1 MKNILFVGNANS
13 FLIFQLAKQLLKEKP
28 DWNIDILSDQEL
40 VLLDAPFRKVFAI
53 DNAHPSAKRKF
64 IKAFFVAS
72 EMKKHLHNMETQYD
86 VVHILYVSSAYR
98 FIWKELKKI
107 SDKII
112 LTIFGGDYY
121 KSTFLM
127 KLLIAKMAKE
137 ATIISAT
144 NPATLENFSEKFKV
158 PCEKRRLVRFG
169 LNILDEI
176 DSIVQEDIE
185 KWREKTNIPSSCIA
199 IACGYNGS
207 TNQNLLE
214 VIKSLVASKEKLH
227 QKVVLCFQ
235 LTEKNSH
242 VQSIIDAIHESGFD
256 FLIFRERMTDREL
269 ALYRSAMNIMIQV
282 QSTDSFSGAM
292 QEHLYAGSLVITGN
306 WLPYSV
312 LDDEHVEYIKVSEI
326 EEIGEEVSNNL
337 KKTVDLNKN
346 KRAIAKFSKWN
357 LTLQTWIN
365 LYGLS

>member
-13 FLIFQLAKQLLKEKP
+13 FLIFQLARQLLKEKP
-28 DWNIDILSDQEL
+28 NWNIDILSDQVL
-40 VLLDAPFRKVFAI
+40 VLPDSPYRNVFAV
-53 DNAHPSAKRKF
+53 NNHHPNAKRKF
-64 IKAFFVAS
+64 VKAFFVAA
-72 EMKKHLHNMETQYD
+72 EMKKYLRKMETHYD
-86 VVHILYVSSAYR
+86 VAHILYVSSAYR
-98 FIWKELKKI
+98 FIWQDLKGISQKI
-107 SDKII
+107 V
-112 LTIFGGDYY
+112 LTVFGGDHY
-121 KSTFLM
+121 KSTTWMRFL
-127 KLLIAKMAKE
+127 LSKMVKQANL
-137 ATIISAT
+137 ISAT
-144 NPATLENFSEKFKV
+144 NPNTLEDFSRHYNIPNDKK
-158 PCEKRRLVRFG
+158 RLVRFG

-214 VIKSLVASKEKLH
+214 VIKSLLASKEKLH

-256 FLIFRERMTDREL
+256 YLIFSERMTDREL

-326 EEIGEEVSNNL
+326 QEIGEEIANNL
-337 KKTVDLNKN
+337 KKTVDLIKN

-365 LYGLS
+365 LYELS